1 MSNCSSSIIK
11 IELSEQW
18 EKNEYILIAKTITDK
33 NMQLYTEIV
42 LMNILSAVH
51 WYVAFKAVYQWTA
64 SWVIPYQ
71 SACGILFNKD
81 V

>member
-1 MSNCSSSIIK
+1 
-11 IELSEQW
+11 
-18 EKNEYILIAKTITDK
+18 
-33 NMQLYTEIV
+33 MQLYTEIV
-42 LMNILSAVH
+42 LMNILSVVH